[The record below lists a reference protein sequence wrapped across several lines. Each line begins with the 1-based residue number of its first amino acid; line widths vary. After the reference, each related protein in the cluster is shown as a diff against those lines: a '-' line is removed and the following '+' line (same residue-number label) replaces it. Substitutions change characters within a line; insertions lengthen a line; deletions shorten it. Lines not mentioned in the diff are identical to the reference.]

1 MNPHPVP
8 ALPRPLLAGI
18 LLVAGLGLAGAGG
31 WIHVKAWLAQYLLAS
46 AWARTVQDGGTHRP
60 WPWADTYPVAR
71 LRAPEHGIEQF
82 VLAGDSGR
90 VLAFGPGWAPAS
102 AAPGGSGRTIISG
115 HRDTQFR
122 WLKGLQP
129 GDHLELAG
137 RSGTRTYVVASSHIA
152 DARRERLA
160 LDEGAAELSLVTCWP
175 FDALAPGG
183 PWRYVITARPL
194 AEARDPMSG
203 TTETRH

>member
-1 MNPHPVP
+1 MNPHPVT
-8 ALPRPLLAGI
+8 ALPRLLLAGI

-31 WIHVKAWLAQYLLAS
+31 WIHVKAWLAQYLVAS

-102 AAPGGSGRTIISG
+102 AAPASAGRIIISG
-115 HRDTQFR
+115 HRDTHFR
-122 WLKGLQP
+122 WIENLRI
-129 GDHLELAG
+129 GDHIELTG
-137 RSGTRTYVVASSHIA
+137 RASTRSYVVESSRVA

-160 LDEGAAELSLVTCWP
+160 LDEAAAELRLVTCWP

-194 AEARDPMSG
+194 AEARGTMSR
-203 TTETRH
+203 TTEARH